1 MHQQNTWSCP
11 PFLWREEE
19 GGDFTERRVYREGIL
34 LNGEFLQRRDTS
46 LARRMLMWSSS
57 TVSRFFSRKPSA
69 WYSTRSAKWLIMNA
83 ERDIRGFSKC
93 RALPRCLSY
102 SFWHQFSSDPFGIYT
117 ENNNCNDHILFFI
130 YPFGIYTENN
140 NCYDHILFFIYPFG
154 IYTENNNSNC

>member
-1 MHQQNTWSCP
+1 MHLQKTWSCP
-11 PFLWREEE
+11 PFSWQGEES
-19 GGDFTERRVYREGIL
+19 GDFTEKRFYREESLQRGDFTEWRVYRVEI
-34 LNGEFLQRRDTS
+34 LQRRDTS

-69 WYSTRSAKWLIMNA
+69 WYSTRSAKWLMMNA

-117 ENNNCNDHILFFI
+117 ENNNCNDHNLFLLHTFS
-130 YPFGIYTENN
+130 IYTRNKLHMN
-140 NCYDHILFFIYPFG
+140 AFNIV
-154 IYTENNNSNC
+154 